1 MTTGS
6 PQSITLDY
14 LRSLLNR
21 GVDQI
26 PVTDEA
32 RVILRK
38 WFIEARQKKSPAPA
52 TATSTEASE
61 LESNLRTLKE
71 LRYIKTEVEQT
82 PPLVPSN
89 VSFTLDGQTRSEKL
103 RSLRDLVKNWPPI
116 RELNSLRD
124 KLVFAGGGLRSG
136 IVFITEAPGIY
147 EEKQEKPLVG
157 PAGEKLDAMLKA
169 MGLSRNDVYITNLIK
184 YRPAL
189 PNQLS
194 NNRPPTPQEVSVFLP
209 ILREE
214 LQIIQPKIIVALGA
228 NVARHLLQSGDTPLS
243 ALRGQFHTVFNT
255 PVRVTY
261 HPSYLLRTDDV
272 REKRKIWEDMLA
284 VMEKAGLPISS
295 KQRSYFI
302 PKQ

>member
-14 LRSLLNR
+14 LRSLLNQ
-21 GVDQI
+21 GVEQI

-38 WFIEARQKKSPAPA
+38 WFTEARQKKSPVLV
-52 TATSTEASE
+52 TASTAEANE
-61 LESNLRTLKE
+61 LEANLRTLKE
-71 LRYIKTEVEQT
+71 LRFTKTETEQA
-82 PPLVPSN
+82 PPLVPAN
-89 VSFTLDGQTRSEKL
+89 VSFALDGQTRSEKL

-169 MGLSRNDVYITNLIK
+169 MGLSRNEVYITNLIK

-214 LQIIQPKIIVALGA
+214 LQIIQPKVIVALGA

-261 HPSYLLRTDDV
+261 HPSYLLRTDDI

-284 VMEKAGLPISS
+284 IMEKVGLPISN

>member
-14 LRSLLNR
+14 LRSLLNQ
-21 GVDQI
+21 GVEQI

-38 WFIEARQKKSPAPA
+38 WFTEARQKNSPKPT
-52 TATSTEASE
+52 TATNAEASE
-61 LESNLRTLKE
+61 LEANLRTLKE
-71 LRYIKTEVEQT
+71 LRHTKTEAEQA
-82 PPLVPSN
+82 PPLVPAN

-169 MGLSRNDVYITNLIK
+169 MGLGRNDVYITNLIK

-214 LQIIQPKIIVALGA
+214 LQIIKPKVIVALGA

-243 ALRGQFHTVFNT
+243 ALRGQFHTAFNT

-284 VMEKAGLPISS
+284 VMEKAELPISG

-302 PKQ
+302 PKH

>member
-71 LRYIKTEVEQT
+71 LRHIKTEVEQT